1 VRPAVVAPRRPNATE
16 IATALLA
23 AALCLDLAAC
33 DTTGPGN
40 PNRTVGV
47 STPTS
52 APSTPT
58 SSSASDQVTQ
68 PSPVGSPSVDRPT
81 VTAHGTCFARY
92 PTVVGTPGDDNIR
105 AAKGNDVIMTLG
117 GNDHIS
123 GLRGGDRVCAGP
135 GDDVI
140 EDAGKSIPPT
150 SRIQYFSLV
159 RVDGGPGDDTI
170 SGGNLSRVVAG
181 DGNDRVSIGYRAQ
194 TIRLGDGNDTLRLTG
209 LPVPLV
215 WLGAGDDRV
224 VIDSPLPQHIDDTTN
239 IVFPAAGMCVDLA
252 AGTAAGEGRDRLV
265 GVHAIQ
271 LSGGHNIITGSP
283 GPDWIE
289 AGQAGDNLVKA
300 GPGDDL
306 VAAGG
311 VLYGEAGNDDIRGR
325 DGNDRLY
332 GGPGNDHLEGGE
344 GRDWLDGGPGTNSLI
359 QGTST
364 AD

>member
-1 VRPAVVAPRRPNATE
+1 VALTFN
-16 IATALLA
+16 
-23 AALCLDLAAC
+23 LAAC
-33 DTTGPGN
+33 DTTGPDH
-40 PNRTVGV
+40 PNRTAGA
-47 STPTS
+47 STPT
-52 APSTPT
+52 ADPSTPT
-58 SSSASDQVTQ
+58 SSSASDRVTQ
-68 PSPVGSPSVDRPT
+68 PSPVGSPSEDRPT

-92 PTVVGTPGDDNIR
+92 PTMVGTPGDDTIR

-117 GNDHIS
+117 GDDHIS

-140 EDAGKSIPPT
+140 DDAGKSIPPT
-150 SRIQYFSLV
+150 SRIEYISLV
-159 RVDGGPGDDTI
+159 RVDGGRGDDTI

-181 DGNDRVSIGYRAQ
+181 DGDDQVSVGYRAQ

-215 WLGAGDDRV
+215 WPGAGDDRIL
-224 VIDSPLPQHIDDTTN
+224 IDSPVPQPLDDTTN
-239 IVFPAAGMCVDLA
+239 IIFQAAGMRIDLA
-252 AGTAAGEGRDRLV
+252 AGTATGEGRDRLV

-271 LSGGHNIITGSP
+271 LSGGDNAITGSP

-289 AGQAGDNLVKA
+289 AGQAGGNLVNA
-300 GPGDDL
+300 GGGNDM

-311 VLYGEAGNDDIRGR
+311 VLYGEAGDDDIHGR

-344 GRDWLDGGPGTNSLI
+344 GLDRLDGGPGTNSLI

-364 AD
+364 AGD